1 MSGAAGYSER
11 VNPAAKRIVPLP
23 RGPRQRRGADLQEVA
38 VSDTTSRPALRPV
51 TDRRRFLKQAV
62 GAGAALAAGGVGS
75 GAVHAQMSPNLV
87 RFDHVAV
94 PMRNTGAM
102 VAFYRDLGFHVNE
115 GDRICSVH
123 FGDNKINLHRPE
135 TWESGEFTL
144 RAPEAVP
151 PCGDFCFVWGGSDAE
166 LEQALERVGAVVIE
180 GPAPRQGGRNGG
192 VDTGTSRYIRDPDG
206 NLLEFII
213 YA

>member
-1 MSGAAGYSER
+1 MSA
-11 VNPAAKRIVPLP
+11 
-23 RGPRQRRGADLQEVA
+23 
-38 VSDTTSRPALRPV
+38 TTSHATRRQGS
-51 TDRRRFLKQAV
+51 DRRRFLKQAV
-62 GAGAALAAGGVGS
+62 GAGAGLAATGVGA
-75 GAVHAQMSPNLV
+75 GVGRAQTSERVV
-87 RFDHVAV
+87 RFDHVSF

-115 GDRICSVH
+115 GERICSVH
-123 FGDNKINLHRPE
+123 FGDSKINLHRPE
-135 TWESGEFTL
+135 IWESGGFTL
-144 RAPEAVP
+144 RAPRAVP
-151 PCGDFCFVWGGSDAE
+151 PCGDFCFVWGGSAAE
-166 LEQALERVGAVVIE
+166 LEQTFERVGAVVIE

>member
-1 MSGAAGYSER
+1 MSR
-11 VNPAAKRIVPLP
+11 THN
-23 RGPRQRRGADLQEVA
+23 
-38 VSDTTSRPALRPV
+38 
-51 TDRRRFLKQAV
+51 RRRFLKQTV
-62 GAGAALAAGGVGS
+62 HAGASLAATAAGVGAAGGTVT
-75 GAVHAQMSPNLV
+75 AQASPDLV

-94 PMRNTGAM
+94 PMRNTAAM
-102 VAFYRDLGFHVNE
+102 VAFYRGLGFEVME

-123 FGDNKINLHRPE
+123 FGDNKINFHRPE
-135 TWESGEFTL
+135 IWESGTFTL

-151 PCGDFCFVWGGSDAE
+151 PCGDFCFVWGGTAAA
-166 LEQALERVGAVVIE
+166 LEQTLERVGAVVIE
-180 GPAPRQGGRNGG
+180 DPAPRQGGRNGG

>member
-1 MSGAAGYSER
+1 M
-11 VNPAAKRIVPLP
+11 
-23 RGPRQRRGADLQEVA
+23 RQEDA
-38 VSDTTSRPALRPV
+38 VSATTPQATRRPGS
-51 TDRRRFLKQAV
+51 DRRRFLKQAV
-62 GAGAALAAGGVGS
+62 GAGAVLAVTGASRAS
-75 GAVHAQMSPNLV
+75 GRAQASDRLV

-123 FGDNKINLHRPE
+123 FGDNKINFHRPE
-135 TWESGEFTL
+135 IWESGEFTL
-144 RAPEAVP
+144 RASRAVP
-151 PCGDFCFVWGGSDAE
+151 PCGDFCFVWGGSAAE
-166 LEQALERVGAVVIE
+166 LEQTLERVGAVFIE

-213 YA
+213 YS

>member
-1 MSGAAGYSER
+1 MS
-11 VNPAAKRIVPLP
+11 V
-23 RGPRQRRGADLQEVA
+23 
-38 VSDTTSRPALRPV
+38 TTSRPAPRPV
-51 TDRRRFLKQAV
+51 SDRRRFLKQAV
-62 GAGAALAAGGVGS
+62 GAGAALAAAGAGG
-75 GAVHAQMSPNLV
+75 GAVRAQASSNLV

-94 PMRNTGAM
+94 PMRNAGAM

-115 GDRICSVH
+115 GERICSVH
-123 FGDNKINLHRPE
+123 FGDNKINFHRPAI
-135 TWESGEFTL
+135 WESGEFTL

-151 PCGDFCFVWGGSDAE
+151 PCGDFCFVWGGSAAE
-166 LEQALERVGAVVIE
+166 LEQTLERVGAVVIE

-192 VDTGTSRYIRDPDG
+192 ADTGTSRYIRDPDG

>member
-1 MSGAAGYSER
+1 MSA
-11 VNPAAKRIVPLP
+11 
-23 RGPRQRRGADLQEVA
+23 
-38 VSDTTSRPALRPV
+38 TTSHAAPRHGA
-51 TDRRRFLKQAV
+51 DRRRFLKQAV
-62 GAGAALAAGGVGS
+62 GAGAALAAAGGGVAAGR
-75 GAVHAQMSPNLV
+75 AQASDLLV

-102 VAFYRDLGFHVNE
+102 VAFYRGLGFHVNE

-123 FGDNKINLHRPE
+123 FGDNKINFHRPGI
-135 TWESGEFTL
+135 WESGEFTL
-144 RAPEAVP
+144 RAPRAVP
-151 PCGDFCFVWGGSDAE
+151 PCGDFCFVWGGGAAE
-166 LEQALERVGAVVIE
+166 LERTLERAGAVVIA

-192 VDTGTSRYIRDPDG
+192 VDTGTSRYVRDPDG

>member
-1 MSGAAGYSER
+1 MGA
-11 VNPAAKRIVPLP
+11 KH
-23 RGPRQRRGADLQEVA
+23 
-38 VSDTTSRPALRPV
+38 
-51 TDRRRFLKQAV
+51 DRRRFLKQTV
-62 GAGAALAAGGVGS
+62 HAGAALAATGAGMGVAGRS
-75 GAVHAQMSPNLV
+75 VSAQASPDLV

-94 PMRNTGAM
+94 PMRNTAAM
-102 VAFYRDLGFHVNE
+102 VAFYRGLGFEVME

-123 FGDNKINLHRPE
+123 FGDNKINFHRPE
-135 TWESGEFTL
+135 AWESGTFTL

-151 PCGDFCFVWGGSDAE
+151 PCGDFCFVWGGTDAE
-166 LEQALERVGAVVIE
+166 LEATLEGVGAVVIE

-192 VDTGTSRYIRDPDG
+192 ADTGTSRYIRDPDG

>member
-1 MSGAAGYSER
+1 MSATTPQAT
-11 VNPAAKRIVPLP
+11 
-23 RGPRQRRGADLQEVA
+23 RRPG
-38 VSDTTSRPALRPV
+38 S
-51 TDRRRFLKQAV
+51 DRRRFLKQAV
-62 GAGAALAAGGVGS
+62 GAGAVLAVTGASRAS
-75 GAVHAQMSPNLV
+75 GRAQASDRLV

-123 FGDNKINLHRPE
+123 FGDNKINFHRPE
-135 TWESGEFTL
+135 IWESGEFTL
-144 RAPEAVP
+144 RASRAVP
-151 PCGDFCFVWGGSDAE
+151 PCGDFCFVWGGSAAE
-166 LEQALERVGAVVIE
+166 LEQTLERVGAVVIE

-213 YA
+213 YS

>member
-1 MSGAAGYSER
+1 MS
-11 VNPAAKRIVPLP
+11 V
-23 RGPRQRRGADLQEVA
+23 
-38 VSDTTSRPALRPV
+38 TTSRPAPRPV
-51 TDRRRFLKQAV
+51 SDRRRFLKQAV
-62 GAGAALAAGGVGS
+62 GAGAALAAAGAGG
-75 GAVHAQMSPNLV
+75 GAVRAQASSNLV

-102 VAFYRDLGFHVNE
+102 VTFYRDLGFHVNE
-115 GDRICSVH
+115 GERICSVH
-123 FGDNKINLHRPE
+123 FGDNKINFHRPAI
-135 TWESGEFTL
+135 WESGEFTL

-151 PCGDFCFVWGGSDAE
+151 PCGDFCFVWGGSAAE
-166 LEQALERVGAVVIE
+166 LEQTLERVGAVVIE

-192 VDTGTSRYIRDPDG
+192 ADTGTSRYIRDPDG

>member
-1 MSGAAGYSER
+1 MSATTSNATR
-11 VNPAAKRIVPLP
+11 
-23 RGPRQRRGADLQEVA
+23 RRGSE
-38 VSDTTSRPALRPV
+38 
-51 TDRRRFLKQAV
+51 RRRFLKQAV
-62 GAGAALAAGGVGS
+62 GAGAALAATGVGGGV
-75 GAVHAQMSPNLV
+75 ARAQASDRLV

-94 PMRNTGAM
+94 PMRNTAAM

-123 FGDNKINLHRPE
+123 FGDNKINFHRPAI
-135 TWESGEFTL
+135 WESGEFTL
-144 RAPEAVP
+144 RAPRAVP
-151 PCGDFCFVWGGSDAE
+151 PCGDFCFVWGGSAAE
-166 LEQALERVGAVVIE
+166 LEQTLERVGAVVIE